1 MAERSN
7 MVYMNTLTGV
17 IVLQAVAVHWPP
29 AQVVFGT
36 EILSIRDWG
45 IATGVASSILL
56 LEEGRKLMVALFA
69 RVSPRTKTLNPT
81 TRQPDSSSGTIAQS
95 PEQAA
100 RVSK

>member
-1 MAERSN
+1 

-29 AQVVFGT
+29 ALVVFGT

-81 TRQPDSSSGTIAQS
+81 TRQADSSSGTLTQS